1 MGRKY
6 IDCRLFP
13 SEMNCTVA
21 ISADSEKELIEA
33 AVQHA
38 VAIHKHH
45 DTPEFRAQI
54 KQAIQDLYK
63 VRVVSV
69 NTVTRHGRNRRLKYG
84 LVKGKTSKK
93 AIVRLHP
100 EDTIELV

>member
-1 MGRKY
+1 MARKY
-6 IDCRLFP
+6 VDCRLFP

-38 VAIHKHH
+38 VAVHKHH

-54 KQAIQDLYK
+54 KESIPRKGRRRSSGRLGCSGG
-63 VRVVSV
+63 VLGPG
-69 NTVTRHGRNRRLKYG
+69 RHRLDR
-84 LVKGKTSKK
+84 
-93 AIVRLHP
+93 AAAR
-100 EDTIELV
+100 